1 MFKKVFL
8 TIGVALSFVFQ
19 MANAQDDPGAKLE
32 QIDTFVA
39 DSTVYGILTDSDVKN
54 SEIYLTMQVSN
65 DNFALSRFKQ
75 YKLKEFIRT
84 LEKAKGVYAKWM
96 DNAKSSSV
104 KQFSKRIEKVMFAD
118 QYIFFMADGNWYHEK
133 GVNVWA
139 KFYVDGNGD
148 CFLIIETDKMSTDEV
163 VSKTLSGGWSNSLLG
178 GNMHYGSSK
187 SKTEVQ
193 RNSAGASIV
202 FASVEEIDECIS
214 KLQKAIEWKK
224 EREKMQKM
232 FR

>member
-1 MFKKVFL
+1 
-8 TIGVALSFVFQ
+8 
-19 MANAQDDPGAKLE
+19 
-32 QIDTFVA
+32 
-39 DSTVYGILTDSDVKN
+39 
-54 SEIYLTMQVSN
+54 
-65 DNFALSRFKQ
+65 
-75 YKLKEFIRT
+75 
-84 LEKAKGVYAKWM
+84 
-96 DNAKSSSV
+96 
-104 KQFSKRIEKVMFAD
+104 
-118 QYIFFMADGNWYHEK
+118 
-133 GVNVWA
+133 
-139 KFYVDGNGD
+139 
-148 CFLIIETDKMSTDEV
+148 MSTDEV

>member
-8 TIGVALSFVFQ
+8 TIGLALCFVSKI
-19 MANAQDDPGAKLE
+19 ANVQDDPAAKLV
-32 QIDTFVA
+32 QIDTFIA
-39 DSTVYGILTDSDVKN
+39 DSTIYGILTDSDVKS

-75 YKLKEFIRT
+75 YKLKEFMRA
-84 LEKAKGVYAKWM
+84 LEKAKAVYAKWM
-96 DNAKSSSV
+96 DQAKSSSV
-104 KQFSKRIEKVMFAD
+104 KQISKRIKNVMFAD

-139 KFYVDGNGD
+139 KFHVDDNGD

-163 VSKTLSGGWSNSLLG
+163 VSKTLSGGWSNSLFW
-178 GNMHYGSSK
+178 GNMNYGTSK
-187 SKTEVQ
+187 AKTEVQ

-214 KLQKAIEWKK
+214 KLHKAIEWKK